1 MTDQPA
7 SEFTHRLG
15 LFDCL
20 LLSVGGMVGSAIF
33 VFPGSTGQLAGP
45 AAPFAWLL
53 AGLLMTAIALCYT
66 ELTLAFPRTGA
77 LAIFPYETLGTSP
90 RLRQF
95 ASYLEG
101 VGYAIGW
108 VFGITVSALAIA
120 GYLGTVVPSATGH
133 TTVVALVAIALVTAI
148 NLLGVEVTSRLNLV
162 LAAVLLAVLGAFVAV
177 ATARFDPAR
186 TPRLV
191 VGGPASFLAAVQ
203 IAMTAYGAWTVVPAA
218 IGEVRDPAYTAP
230 RAILLSLGVTAV
242 LYTAVVFAL
251 HDVVPLPR
259 FADGG
264 STLRTP
270 LATAA
275 TILGVQWLRYALA
288 FGAVVAIFTTMLVG
302 TMSASRV
309 LFAIGENGSLP
320 SQFASV
326 TTGTGAP
333 GVGIVVVGTA
343 AAVLTLFPQYF
354 YELLVVASIVGT
366 GIPYGI
372 NLLSF
377 LGLRRYRTDVQP
389 SFRVPAGHLVAGVA
403 GVGLVVAM
411 IGLGLTEVVWSTV
424 AIALL
429 TAYYA
434 IRRLFVSSPTPS
446 ASS

>member
-7 SEFTHRLG
+7 SESTDHLG

-20 LLSVGGMVGSAIF
+20 LLSVGGMIGSAIF
-33 VFPGSTGQLAGP
+33 VFPGSTGRLAGP
-45 AAPFAWLL
+45 AAPLAWLL

-77 LAIFPYETLGTSP
+77 LAIFPYETLGPST
-90 RLRQF
+90 RLRAF

-120 GYLGTVVPSATGH
+120 GYLGTVVPAAAGH
-133 TTVVALVAIALVTAI
+133 TTGVALAAVALVTAI
-148 NLLGVEVTSRLNLV
+148 NLLGGQVTSRLNL
-162 LAAVLLAVLGAFVAV
+162 LLTAVLLAVLVAFVAV
-177 ATARFDPAR
+177 ATARVDPAR
-186 TPRLV
+186 TAPLA

-203 IAMTAYGAWTVVPAA
+203 ISMTAYGAWTVVPAA
-218 IGEVRDPAYTAP
+218 IGEIREPAYTAP
-230 RAILLSLGVTAV
+230 RAILLSLGVTTV
-242 LYTAVVFAL
+242 LYALVVFAL
-251 HDVVPLPR
+251 HGVVPVDQFL
-259 FADGG
+259 ADGA
-264 STLRTP
+264 TLRTP

-275 TILGVQWLRYALA
+275 TILGVEWLRYALA
-288 FGAVVAIFTTMLVG
+288 LGSVAAIFTTMLVG

-309 LFAIGENGSLP
+309 LFALGQNGTLP
-320 SQFASV
+320 SPFASV
-326 TTGTGAP
+326 TTGTGVP
-333 GVGIVVVGTA
+333 SVGVVAVGGS
-343 AAVLTLFPQYF
+343 AAVLSLFPGYF

-411 IGLGLTEVVWSTV
+411 VGLGLTEVVWSTV

-429 TAYYA
+429 TGYYA
-434 IRRLFVSSPTPS
+434 IRRLFGSSPARS